1 MKALSVSLL
10 ESMVRGENNLCGHIS
25 VLSSTLSPCFLTVR
39 KQPLGKLRQM
49 VAVREGEIRVK
60 EKPPLVT
67 PVKKKANSEFLKH
80 LFYCMAPC

>member
-1 MKALSVSLL
+1 MKALSMSLL

-39 KQPLGKLRQM
+39 KQPPGKQM
-49 VAVREGEIRVK
+49 VAVREREIRVK

-67 PVKKKANSEFLKH
+67 PVKKRPTQSS
-80 LFYCMAPC
+80 